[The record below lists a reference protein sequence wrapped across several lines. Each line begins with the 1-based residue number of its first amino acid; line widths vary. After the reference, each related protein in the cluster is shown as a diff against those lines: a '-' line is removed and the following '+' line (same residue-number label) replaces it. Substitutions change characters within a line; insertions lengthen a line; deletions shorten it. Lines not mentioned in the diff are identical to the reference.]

1 MRRCQQL
8 LAWFPENPYLDP
20 VPYCEHLIGGI
31 PGVDPGDYD
40 APSFFQLPFY
50 YFTPGNVHFNFITHL
65 IIVACGVII
74 GLSKSPD
81 MHPAQYLFSKQW
93 SEREQLILDELW
105 IVLEEKLKLRKQL
118 LDARQTVSDKLNAI
132 DECERR
138 QEDSDK
144 ILSDLKKDVLLES
157 EKVQIAREKL
167 EKILVNFAEMGHKVI
182 DNTQNTAVQDQ
193 LEALKQLKDRLASH
207 TKSDNTA
214 KDKVNITHY

>member
-1 MRRCQQL
+1 M
-8 LAWFPENPYLDP
+8 EK
-20 VPYCEHLIGGI
+20 LI
-31 PGVDPGDYD
+31 
-40 APSFFQLPFY
+40 
-50 YFTPGNVHFNFITHL
+50 T
-65 IIVACGVII
+65 VACGVII

-144 ILSDLKKDVLLES
+144 IL
-157 EKVQIAREKL
+157 
-167 EKILVNFAEMGHKVI
+167 
-182 DNTQNTAVQDQ
+182 
-193 LEALKQLKDRLASH
+193 RLALHQIS
-207 TKSDNTA
+207 TDCR
-214 KDKVNITHY
+214 DLLQILQ

>member
-1 MRRCQQL
+1 M
-8 LAWFPENPYLDP
+8 YL
-20 VPYCEHLIGGI
+20 
-31 PGVDPGDYD
+31 
-40 APSFFQLPFY
+40 
-50 YFTPGNVHFNFITHL
+50 TPGISPQINHSELCKKLDT
-65 IIVACGVII
+65 VACGVII

-144 ILSDLKKDVLLES
+144 ILRWVLTFDDH
-157 EKVQIAREKL
+157 R
-167 EKILVNFAEMGHKVI
+167 F
-182 DNTQNTAVQDQ
+182 
-193 LEALKQLKDRLASH
+193 KDRLETRRFVLRRKAS
-207 TKSDNTA
+207 
-214 KDKVNITHY
+214 

>member
-1 MRRCQQL
+1 MQKL
-8 LAWFPENPYLDP
+8 N
-20 VPYCEHLIGGI
+20 
-31 PGVDPGDYD
+31 
-40 APSFFQLPFY
+40 
-50 YFTPGNVHFNFITHL
+50 
-65 IIVACGVII
+65 IVACGVII

-144 ILSDLKKDVLLES
+144 ILRFVLNVLITDPLTASRPMGRRWVKIVDLS
-157 EKVQIAREKL
+157 PSITS
-167 EKILVNFAEMGHKVI
+167 VI
-182 DNTQNTAVQDQ
+182 
-193 LEALKQLKDRLASH
+193 
-207 TKSDNTA
+207 
-214 KDKVNITHY
+214 